1 MNSYKRA
8 EKYLGSLINY
18 EKLKSFSYRNSFKLE
33 RVEKLFKALGVD
45 ASKLKAVHIAGTK
58 GKGST
63 ANFMASVLAFS
74 GYKTGL
80 YTSPHFDS
88 FRERIV
94 LTFPSKEKLKYKLI
108 PKQDLSILV
117 SGLKEKVEKLS
128 SNVAEEVSFFEA
140 YTAIAFK
147 YFLKEKTDFSVVE
160 CGLGG
165 RLDATNLLCPEV
177 SLITRIGFDHTL
189 QLGRRLTD
197 IASEKAGIIKRNIP
211 VIVSLNSRKVSDIL
225 VKRAKSLNASLFLY
239 GRDFTVEKV
248 RFYLN
253 LTSFDL
259 RSSLGVLRGL
269 TIRMKGKTQVENAAL
284 AAFSFLV
291 LKKKYP
297 ISGEGIYRGL
307 ERMKISGR
315 FEAKKFRGRDIVLDI
330 AHNPSSFK
338 SLSDNIKEYFPE
350 KKIVLIFGCSKR
362 KDYRKMLRDFPA
374 EKIILTRS
382 SNPRALSPEEI
393 NKAVKIRSAKV
404 IENISDALNSALCSL
419 GQNRVIVVSGS
430 VFLVAEIRRMIVNGK
445 YGR

>member
-1 MNSYKRA
+1 MNSYKQA
-8 EKYLGSLINY
+8 EEYLGSLINY
-18 EKLKSFSYRNSFKLE
+18 EKLESFSYRNSFKLK
-33 RVEKLFKALGVD
+33 RVERLFKTLNADV
-45 ASKLKAVHIAGTK
+45 SKLKAVHIAGTK

-94 LTFPSKEKLKYKLI
+94 LALPSKKKLKYKLI
-108 PKQDLSILV
+108 PKRGLAGLV
-117 SGLKEKVEKLS
+117 SDLKEAVKKLS
-128 SNVAEEVSFFEA
+128 SDVSGKVSFFEA

-165 RLDATNLLCPEV
+165 RLDATNLLSPEV

-189 QLGRRLTD
+189 QLGRRLTE
-197 IASEKAGIIKRNIP
+197 IASEKAGIIKRHTP
-211 VIVSLNSRKVSDIL
+211 VVVSLNSKKVLDVLVRK
-225 VKRAKSLNASLFLY
+225 AKLLNAPLFFY

-248 RFYLN
+248 RLYSN

-269 TIRMKGKTQVENAAL
+269 TIKMKGKTQVENAAL
-284 AAFSFLV
+284 SAFSFLV

-297 ISGEGIYRGL
+297 ISGEGIYKGL
-307 ERMKISGR
+307 ENMKIPGR
-315 FEAKKFRGRDIVLDI
+315 FEVKKFRGRDIVLDI

-338 SLSDNIKEYFPE
+338 SLSDNLKEYFSGE
-350 KKIVLIFGCSKR
+350 KIVLVFGCSKR
-362 KDYRKMLRDFPA
+362 KDYRKMLRYFPA
-374 EKIILTRS
+374 EKIIFTRS

-393 NKAVKIRSAKV
+393 NKTVKIRSAKV
-404 IENISDALNSALCSL
+404 TESISDALNSVLRFPDRNS
-419 GQNRVIVVSGS
+419 VIVVSGS
-430 VFLVAEIRRMIVNGK
+430 VFLVAEVRRMIVNGK
-445 YGR
+445 YKG